1 MKVLNIALAAIGS
14 LLMAGCATNIDAY
27 RGSQPTFDLK
37 QYFDGKLVASGIFID
52 YSGKVARRFTVDM
65 TGSWD
70 GDNGKLEEWFTYD
83 DGEKQTRV
91 WYLRKTA
98 DGSYEGRADDIS
110 GTAQGRAEGFALNWK
125 YAMNLPYKDGT
136 IAVKFDDWMYL
147 VDEKRLINK
156 AKVSKWGFQVGEVV
170 LYMEKK

>member
-1 MKVLNIALAAIGS
+1 MRTLSIALAAAGS
-14 LLMAGCATNIDAY
+14 LLMSACATPIEAY
-27 RGSQPTFDLK
+27 RDTRPVFDLK
-37 QYFDGKLVASGIFID
+37 QFFDGELTASGLFID

-65 TGSWD
+65 RGTWQ
-70 GDNGKLEEWFTYD
+70 GDEGKLEEWFTYD

-91 WYLRKTA
+91 WHLKKTA
-98 DGSYEGRADDIS
+98 DGLYEGRADDIDGS
-110 GTAQGRAEGFALNWK
+110 ALGVSEGFALNWR

-147 VDEKRLINK
+147 VDEKRLINQ

>member
-1 MKVLNIALAAIGS
+1 MNPIKITLAAVGS
-14 LLMAGCATNIDAY
+14 LLIAGCATDIASY
-27 RGSQPTFDLK
+27 RGSTPAFDLK
-37 QYFDGKLVASGIFID
+37 QYFSGNLVASGVFID

-65 TGSWD
+65 TGTWQ
-70 GDNGKLEEWFTYD
+70 GDNGTLEEWFTYD
-83 DGEKQTRV
+83 NGEKQTRV
-91 WYLRKTA
+91 WHLRKNA
-98 DGSYEGRADDIS
+98 DGHFEGRADDIS
-110 GTAQGRAEGFALNWK
+110 GAAQGRAEGYALNWK

-156 AKVSKWGFQVGEVV
+156 AKVSKWGFQVGEVL